1 MVAVEHPDP
10 PEEAKFNKF
19 NTEQMGVPPRAQPID
34 AFVDLANGQQECVV
48 HLGARVR
55 LDSSTARQ
63 L

>member
-1 MVAVEHPDP
+1 MVAVHRPDP
-10 PEEAKFNKF
+10 PEEAKIKSKS
-19 NTEQMGVPPRAQPID
+19 MGVPPRAQPID
-34 AFVDLANGQQECVV
+34 AFVDLANDQQECVV